1 MICYNHFLDCS
12 PFGFYNFLSSV
23 YDIFQCYTKVFMH
36 YFATY
41 SIFLKILFIYFR
53 EEKGGEKERERNIN
67 VWLPLTQPLLGTWP
81 AAQACAL
88 TGNWTSDPLVCR
100 LVLNPLSHTSQS
112 YSNFFIPITHL
123 TIQSLEISLYFYCH
137 FLKLDLT
144 FYLSGNYFNIL
155 YEINL

>member
-100 LVLNPLSHTSQS
+100 LVLNPLSHTSQGQILLS
-112 YSNFFIPITHL
+112 CIDV
-123 TIQSLEISLYFYCH
+123 SLSLPPS
-137 FLKLDLT
+137 LKKSMKKDI
-144 FYLSGNYFNIL
+144 NI
-155 YEINL
+155 